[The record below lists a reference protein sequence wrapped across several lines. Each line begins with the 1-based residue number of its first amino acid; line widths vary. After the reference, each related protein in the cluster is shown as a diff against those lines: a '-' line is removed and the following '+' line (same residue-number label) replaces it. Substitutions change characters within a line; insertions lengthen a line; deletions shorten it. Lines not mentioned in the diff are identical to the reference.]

1 MFITGIIMRSGAQR
15 VAVLKHHIRL
25 RREFPGIGHGD
36 ECQVR
41 YKRIA
46 IRDFIQNRIRDGNM
60 PKHTLRIGVYPQADA
75 NSGIIRDILCC
86 QIQGE
91 SDEVPVQPL
100 QPFALA
106 RTENNE
112 VLHKVCL

>member
-1 MFITGIIMRSGAQR
+1 LTAVEKEKAVDRSPYR
-15 VAVLKHHIRL
+15 
-25 RREFPGIGHGD
+25 P
-36 ECQVR
+36 
-41 YKRIA
+41 
-46 IRDFIQNRIRDGNM
+46 
-60 PKHTLRIGVYPQADA
+60 PKHTLRIGVYPHADA

-100 QPFALA
+100 QPVALA

>member
-1 MFITGIIMRSGAQR
+1 MFITGIITECDLVRS

-25 RREFPGIGHGD
+25 RREFPGIGQGD

-60 PKHTLRIGVYPQADA
+60 PKHTPP
-75 NSGIIRDILCC
+75 S
-86 QIQGE
+86 
-91 SDEVPVQPL
+91 
-100 QPFALA
+100 AL
-106 RTENNE
+106 
-112 VLHKVCL
+112 